1 MGNSVKV
8 LVMEDEFIVAEEISE
23 ILKQKNYEVIGTVA
37 DGKGALEL
45 VHKHKPDVVLLD
57 INIKGDQD
65 GIEVGSKIR
74 EQNDQVA
81 IIYLTAFDDED
92 HIKRAKETGPSA
104 YIVKPFDERNL
115 LIAIDVAFS
124 NLQKRESGIDHPND
138 SPFILLDRIYIKER
152 DKYVKL
158 MIRDILYL
166 EAVGSYC
173 EIVTIEK
180 KFTFSVNLKHLSA
193 KFSHELLIRIHRSFI
208 VNIDKIDSIQGNQVF
223 IGGKGINIGNSY
235 RESFSKKF
243 KLI

>member
-124 NLQKRESGIDHPND
+124 NLQKND
-138 SPFILLDRIYIKER
+138 TEEQAKEPPFILKDRIYIKDR

-158 MIRDILYL
+158 MIGDILYI

-173 EIVTIEK
+173 EIVTEGK

-193 KFSHELLIRIHRSFI
+193 KFSHEHLIRIHRSFI
-208 VNIDKIDSIQGNQVF
+208 VNIDKIDSIRGNQVY
-223 IGGKGINIGNSY
+223 IAEKGISIGNSY